1 MERRTTKV
9 INDKGAFYLLI
20 IDTGEVLLNNSYDN
34 AESARKAAQE
44 DAEAFPERTRR
55 LFKML
60 PGVDPIEV
68 MW

>member
-1 MERRTTKV
+1 M

-20 IDTGEVLLNNSYDN
+20 IDTGEVLLNNTYDN

-44 DAEAFPERTRR
+44 DAHVYPDRTRR
-55 LFKML
+55 LFKIL